1 MVCHSSVGWWASSV
15 SLLIRVSHAAAVRW
29 LKSSHLASPQDLQ
42 TILFTAWKW
51 LRFSLVWGIYKH
63 VNIRMCV
70 HWGKKYTPTNSLLQ
84 LSARI
89 FLYYTIHKTLLK
101 LIPSPWSYFILQ
113 SFFFF
118 FCPGTKPDV
127 KHQQFLWWVQK
138 IIPSLQ
144 THHQSHPSHNFKFL
158 YVIF

>member
-1 MVCHSSVGWWASSV
+1 MAEVISAGFSTA
-15 SLLIRVSHAAAVRW
+15 
-29 LKSSHLASPQDLQ
+29 LANYFIHCMKMARIQ
-42 TILFTAWKW
+42 FG
-51 LRFSLVWGIYKH
+51 RGIHKH
-63 VNIRMCV
+63 VNSRMRV
-70 HWGKKYTPTNSLLQ
+70 HWGKKYTPTKSLLQ

-89 FLYYTIHKTLLK
+89 FLYYTIHKALLK

-138 IIPSLQ
+138 IIPPLQ